1 MFHSSRVALPLLVT
15 LAVLGIL
22 VVAGCPKS
30 APQGTPE
37 GGGPSV
43 VPPAG
48 VGPGTGAGGA
58 APSGEPIKIG
68 AIFSVTGPTAPPG
81 EPEKMAAEMIA
92 AQINEKG
99 GILGR
104 PVEVIIEDDKSENTE
119 AVMAAKKL
127 IETEKVC
134 AIIGPSGT
142 PATMAIKQMCQDAG
156 VPLVSCAAG
165 RTITDPVFSNVFAV
179 PQTDLLAVAKIVDWL
194 KANKITKVAS
204 IYVANPFG
212 ESGQQQMEKQ
222 FKEAGIQ
229 LLASE
234 KFGGEDTDMTP
245 QLTNIKGKNP
255 EAIICW
261 GTNPGPASVAKGV
274 KKLGITV
281 PLIQSHGVANAKF
294 IELAGEAAE
303 GVMLPAGRLIVWQ
316 SVPDDHK
323 QKPVLKEFAEAFKA
337 KYDRDAD
344 TFAGHAYDALH
355 IVAKA
360 IEAAGSDE
368 PAKVRDAIEKTT
380 DFVGTAGVFNYSA
393 DDHNGL
399 TKDAF
404 VWVKIEGGQWKLA
417 E

>member
-1 MFHSSRVALPLLVT
+1 MFHSSKVGLPLLFTCVVL
-15 LAVLGIL
+15 LALGL
-22 VVAGCPKS
+22 TGCPKS
-30 APQGTPE
+30 GGQTPDVSQIGPPPTDAT
-37 GGGPSV
+37 GGGV
-43 VPPAG
+43 AKAG
-48 VGPGTGAGGA
+48 
-58 APSGEPIKIG
+58 PSGEPIKIG
-68 AIFSVTGPTAPPG
+68 AIFSVTGPTAPLG
-81 EPEKMAAEMIA
+81 EPEKMAAEMVA
-92 AQINEKG
+92 EQINEAG

-104 PVEVIIEDDKSENTE
+104 PVRVIIEDDKSENTE

-142 PATMAIKQMCQDAG
+142 PGTMAIKQMCEDAK

-165 RTITDPVFSNVFAV
+165 RTITDPVFANVFAV
-179 PQTDLLAVAKIVDWL
+179 PQTDLLAVARIVDWL
-194 KANKITKVAS
+194 KAKNIKKVAS
-204 IYVANPFG
+204 IYVANPYG
-212 ESGQQQMEKQ
+212 ESGQQQIEKQ
-222 FKEAGIQ
+222 LKEAGIE

-261 GTNPGPASVAKGV
+261 GTNPGPASVAKGA

-303 GVMLPAGRLIVWQ
+303 GAMLPAGRLIVWE
-316 SVPDDHK
+316 SVADDHE
-323 QKPVLKEFAEAFKA
+323 QKPVLKEFAEAFQA
-337 KYDRDAD
+337 KYDRAAD

-355 IVAKA
+355 IVVKA
-360 IEAAGSDE
+360 VEAAGSDE

-380 DFVGTAGVFNYSA
+380 GFVGTAGVFNYSA
-393 DDHNGL
+393 EDHNGL

-404 VWVKIEGGQWKLA
+404 VWVKIEGGQWKLD